1 MAQAELLV
9 VDDDDATREGLSDL
23 LSLAGFTVDVARTG
37 AEALDKITQHDF
49 GVVLLDVLL
58 PEIGGLEILAR
69 CGTKRC
75 APKVVVMTGLGSTEI
90 VLDALRGQAYDFLPK
105 PIEPARLVAVVRR
118 ALSSGDTVREIE
130 VVSARPD
137 WVELM
142 VPCTREAADRVQSF
156 LHRLDADLPD
166 ETRDSV
172 GLAFREL
179 LLNGIEWGGQLDPTQ
194 KVRVSCVRTPRMV
207 LYRIADPGPGF
218 QFDRLSHAAVG
229 HPAEVIAHDDVRRAK
244 GIRPG
249 GFGLVLIRA
258 IADELV
264 YNERQ
269 NEVLFVKY
277 LQEPVGR
284 RVDDRDE
291 GLSAASGL
299 DAH

>member
-23 LSLAGFTVDVARTG
+23 LNLAGFTVDVARTG

-49 GVVLLDVLL
+49 KVVLLDVLL

-69 CGTKRC
+69 CAAKPC

-105 PIEPARLVAVVRR
+105 PIEPARLVEVVRR

-137 WVELM
+137 WVELV
-142 VPCTREAADRVQSF
+142 VPCTREAAERVQSF

-218 QFDRLSHAAVG
+218 QFDRLSHAAVS

-284 RVDDRDE
+284 RVDDHDE
-291 GLSAASGL
+291 GVSAASGR

>member
-58 PEIGGLEILAR
+58 PDIGGLEILAR
-69 CGTKRC
+69 CGAKRC

-105 PIEPARLVAVVRR
+105 PIEPARLVEVVRR
-118 ALSSGDTVREIE
+118 ALSSGDMVREIE

-137 WVELM
+137 WVELV

-156 LHRLDADLPD
+156 LHRLDADLPE

-229 HPAEVIAHDDVRRAK
+229 HPAEVIAHDGVRRAK

-284 RVDDRDE
+284 RVDDHDE
-291 GLSAASGL
+291 GVSAASGL